1 MKSILLCIQNA
12 DHERSTFLTQSFGS
26 GLAGFLSPQATIR
39 AKLHSNAARSIR
51 FFVTGTPQQ
60 TSGKEWA

>member
-12 DHERSTFLTQSFGS
+12 DHERSTFLTRSFGS

-39 AKLHSNAARSIR
+39 AKLYSNAARSIR
-51 FFVTGTPQQ
+51 FFMMGTPPQ
-60 TSGKEWA
+60 TSGKERA